1 MIDEACRNY
10 GPAAPKATG
19 WLEALAEFLGER
31 ESHLF
36 ERRGF
41 RADEIRAVVPRW
53 GTRPRNVLRRVEALA
68 QARKSPEFV
77 ALAALFKRVKNIT
90 KDFDGGLTEDMRGK
104 LVEPAERALLQEMD
118 ARRQA
123 IDAAVTQE
131 RFADAMRELG
141 AMSGP
146 VDRFFVDVLVM
157 VDDPP
162 LREARLALL
171 TALRRTIL
179 NIADIAEIAPAESR
193 SG

>member
-1 MIDEACRNY
+1 
-10 GPAAPKATG
+10 
-19 WLEALAEFLGER
+19 
-31 ESHLF
+31 
-36 ERRGF
+36 
-41 RADEIRAVVPRW
+41 
-53 GTRPRNVLRRVEALA
+53 
-68 QARKSPEFV
+68 
-77 ALAALFKRVKNIT
+77 
-90 KDFDGGLTEDMRGK
+90 
-104 LVEPAERALLQEMD
+104 MD

-146 VDRFFVDVLVM
+146 VDCFFVDVLVM

-179 NIADIAEIAPAESR
+179 EHRRHRGNRA
-193 SG
+193 G